1 MIRLENIEKHYALGN
16 TIVRA
21 LDGVSLEIN
30 RGDYLSIMGPSGSGK
45 STLLHILGCLDVPT
59 NGAYFLEDVDISH
72 LSDRE
77 LSRIRNQH
85 FGFIFQSYNLL
96 PELTA
101 LENAELPMAYKNL
114 SSKERRERAEFLLEK
129 VGLSHRLKHY
139 PSQMSGGEQQR
150 VAIARALANDPTLI
164 LADEPTGN
172 LPSEQGDEIME
183 MICKLNDEG
192 ATIVVVTHDPKVGS
206 HAKKLLRLKDGK
218 IVYEDLISQRFSS
231 EYVSSITAQT
241 V

>member
-59 NGAYFLEDVDISH
+59 NGTYFLEDVDISH

>member
-1 MIRLENIEKHYALGN
+1 VIRLENIEKHYALGN

>member
-1 MIRLENIEKHYALGN
+1 
-16 TIVRA
+16 
-21 LDGVSLEIN
+21 
-30 RGDYLSIMGPSGSGK
+30 
-45 STLLHILGCLDVPT
+45 
-59 NGAYFLEDVDISH
+59 
-72 LSDRE
+72 
-77 LSRIRNQH
+77 
-85 FGFIFQSYNLL
+85 
-96 PELTA
+96 
-101 LENAELPMAYKNL
+101 
-114 SSKERRERAEFLLEK
+114 
-129 VGLSHRLKHY
+129 
-139 PSQMSGGEQQR
+139 
-150 VAIARALANDPTLI
+150 
-164 LADEPTGN
+164 